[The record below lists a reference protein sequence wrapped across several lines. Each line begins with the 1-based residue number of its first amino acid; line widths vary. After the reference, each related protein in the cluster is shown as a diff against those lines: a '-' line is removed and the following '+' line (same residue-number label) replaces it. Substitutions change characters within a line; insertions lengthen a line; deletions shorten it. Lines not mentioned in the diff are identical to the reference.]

1 MSSPYIW
8 KWCGTSD
15 NFRFYQLLLITM
27 LLRVHFGGVGK
38 KAFFQSL
45 CLKKTKVGLCS
56 RRWPEDNW
64 CCLVAAVVVLIVV
77 AAVGIASWHDAA
89 AVFFGCVRQDVTH
102 DTFIGTSWLRNYRQ
116 MWLSGYSAL
125 TLETSAPGLPGY
137 YVIVSTQMQ
146 VSNVFLIQ
154 YNTYPNEFW
163 IKLVHCCLTL
173 CFKFDDV
180 IVISI
185 YVNK

>member
-1 MSSPYIW
+1 MVRYDLCITVVTFGSGEEYAVTSCSH
-8 KWCGTSD
+8 CGLRVRRVSVISHPWQV
-15 NFRFYQLLLITM
+15 RCYELLLLSLSTFV
-27 LLRVHFGGVGK
+27 LEEK
-38 KAFFQSL
+38 KV
-45 CLKKTKVGLCS
+45 CLCS

-137 YVIVSTQMQ
+137 YVI
-146 VSNVFLIQ
+146 
-154 YNTYPNEFW
+154 Y
-163 IKLVHCCLTL
+163 K
-173 CFKFDDV
+173 DV
-180 IVISI
+180 G
-185 YVNK
+185 

>member
-1 MSSPYIW
+1 MVRYF
-8 KWCGTSD
+8 C
-15 NFRFYQLLLITM
+15 NFRST
-27 LLRVHFGGVGK
+27 LLRAALTFTFY
-38 KAFFQSL
+38 FFSKS
-45 CLKKTKVGLCS
+45 CEEKKVGLCS

-77 AAVGIASWHDAA
+77 AVVGIASWHDAA

-137 YVIVSTQMQ
+137 YVKC
-146 VSNVFLIQ
+146 SNIGKHLSGNRPVGIAPAWAISWQ
-154 YNTYPNEFW
+154 
-163 IKLVHCCLTL
+163 TL
-173 CFKFDDV
+173 PGK
-180 IVISI
+180 
-185 YVNK
+185 

>member
-1 MSSPYIW
+1 M
-8 KWCGTSD
+8 
-15 NFRFYQLLLITM
+15 
-27 LLRVHFGGVGK
+27 
-38 KAFFQSL
+38 
-45 CLKKTKVGLCS
+45 GLCS

-137 YVIVSTQMQ
+137 YVIQSIHRGS
-146 VSNVFLIQ
+146 SNFGMACIWRHSRREAQPKSLAKISRTDNRQ
-154 YNTYPNEFW
+154 SALSENGSGRPGFWSPKENQAARIYPICSMYSMYSIEKPT
-163 IKLVHCCLTL
+163 KLGHLWDTCW
-173 CFKFDDV
+173 
-180 IVISI
+180 
-185 YVNK
+185 